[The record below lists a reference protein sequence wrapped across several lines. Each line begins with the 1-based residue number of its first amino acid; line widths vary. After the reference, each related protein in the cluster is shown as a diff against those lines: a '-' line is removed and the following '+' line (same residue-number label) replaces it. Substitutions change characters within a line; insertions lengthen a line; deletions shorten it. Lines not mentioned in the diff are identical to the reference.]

1 MILLIDN
8 YDSFSYNV
16 YQLVGSVNPDIRV
29 IRNDEC
35 SVDEIRAMNPS
46 HIILSPG
53 PGRPDKAGVCENVI
67 RELGGRIP
75 ILGICLGHQA
85 ICEVAGA
92 TVTYASH
99 LMHGKQSLATLD
111 TDSVLF
117 RGMKKVITVARYHSL
132 VADPQ
137 TIPTELKVTAVT
149 EDGEVMAVE
158 QTEKQIYGV
167 QFHPESVLTPDG
179 RQIIVNFLQTQ
190 KGAGRNMIKEAV
202 AKLVKN
208 ENIGYD
214 MAKTVMDE
222 IMSGEASDILKSAYL
237 TALSQKGETIEEI
250 TGSAEEMRKFGRKLG
265 ADVEALEI
273 VGTGGDGSNS
283 FNISTTASIV
293 ISAAGVPVAKHGNRA
308 ASSKSGA
315 ADCLEALG
323 VNITIEPEQ
332 SRKLLEE
339 IGICFLFRTEISHR
353 HEICGTHPQGAGH
366 PYYFQYFRT
375 VWQTPQDRYIR
386 SWVCTMKACCLPW
399 QRYCPI
405 WESRRGMVVYGQ
417 DRLDEISASA
427 PTAVCEIDSGAFKN
441 YVITPEDFG
450 HGKMHEG
457 GPGRRHSP
465 GERRDHPSYLKWR
478 KGSQA
483 QCGTAECSSSPLCG
497 RQGRQYGRRCEAGR
511 EGHRHRP
518 CKGTAGAFYQAEQCM
533 IKCYEYF

>member
-1 MILLIDN
+1 MSHWLYFLYRKPGYLYRYKTCFFQERKSIRKIRCRYCGAQCTGEGIQGMHSEGSSCKTGTTESTGGNGSMILLIDN

-190 KGAGRNMIKEAV
+190 PANKKSR
-202 AKLVKN
+202 
-208 ENIGYD
+208 
-214 MAKTVMDE
+214 
-222 IMSGEASDILKSAYL
+222 LK
-237 TALSQKGETIEEI
+237 
-250 TGSAEEMRKFGRKLG
+250 
-265 ADVEALEI
+265 
-273 VGTGGDGSNS
+273 
-283 FNISTTASIV
+283 
-293 ISAAGVPVAKHGNRA
+293 
-308 ASSKSGA
+308 
-315 ADCLEALG
+315 
-323 VNITIEPEQ
+323 
-332 SRKLLEE
+332 
-339 IGICFLFRTEISHR
+339 
-353 HEICGTHPQGAGH
+353 
-366 PYYFQYFRT
+366 
-375 VWQTPQDRYIR
+375 
-386 SWVCTMKACCLPW
+386 
-399 QRYCPI
+399 
-405 WESRRGMVVYGQ
+405 
-417 DRLDEISASA
+417 
-427 PTAVCEIDSGAFKN
+427 
-441 YVITPEDFG
+441 
-450 HGKMHEG
+450 
-457 GPGRRHSP
+457 
-465 GERRDHPSYLKWR
+465 
-478 KGSQA
+478 
-483 QCGTAECSSSPLCG
+483 
-497 RQGRQYGRRCEAGR
+497 
-511 EGHRHRP
+511 
-518 CKGTAGAFYQAEQCM
+518 
-533 IKCYEYF
+533 